1 MLVCR
6 GCKSKVPQT
15 RGLNHRNLFLIALEA
30 RIPKIKVLAGLVFPE
45 AILLCLQRAT
55 FSLGPRRV
63 LPLCL
68 SHVIRVL
75 VRLDYGP
82 VL

>member
-1 MLVCR
+1 MPGLQEHSTTDQ
-6 GCKSKVPQT
+6 GLKSQK
-15 RGLNHRNLFLIALEA
+15 FLIALEA
-30 RIPKIKVLAGLVFPE
+30 RIPKIKVLAGLVFSE
-45 AILLCLQRAT
+45 AVLLCLQRAT
-55 FSLGPRRV
+55 FSLGPCRV

-68 SHVIRVL
+68 SHVIRIL